1 MKATCFNAIYAALI
15 LTGLATPVLAHEI
28 FSSSVDKSGNISFP
42 ADYRSTMEHLG
53 SWFVPTGGASGFHHV
68 YTERESVEYFQKNG
82 VFPDGAV
89 LVKELLVSEANNYT
103 TGEGVH
109 SANGEY
115 KQWFVMVKDSQNRFT
130 DNPVWGDGWGWA
142 LFKPGNTSKN
152 LATDY
157 KKDCLACHVPA
168 KGTDWIYTQAY
179 PALSE

>member
-1 MKATCFNAIYAALI
+1 MNCSAIITL
-15 LTGLATPVLAHEI
+15 GLLLVGFSTSSLAKDH
-28 FSSSVDKSGNISFP
+28 FSADVDDKGNISFP
-42 ADYRSTMEHLG
+42 ANYRSTMEHLG

-68 YTERESVEYFQKNG
+68 YTERESVAYFQQHG

-115 KQWFVMVKDSQNRFT
+115 KQWFVMVKDSQNRFA
-130 DNPVWGDGWGWA
+130 DNPVWGEGWGWA

-157 KKDCLACHVPA
+157 KADCLACHVPA
-168 KGTDWIYTQAY
+168 KETDWIYTQAY